1 MSFLLKDP
9 DAVLDYEI
17 DWNADYLGTD
27 VLSASEWS
35 VSPAEPAG
43 MAILEQ
49 LFDGGLA
56 TVKAS
61 GGVKGHI
68 YRLTNHVSL
77 ESGLR
82 DSRSV
87 IIRVEAR

>member
-1 MSFLLKDP
+1 M
-9 DAVLDYEI
+9 
-17 DWNADYLGTD
+17 T
-27 VLSASEWS
+27 
-35 VSPAEPAG
+35 
-43 MAILEQ
+43 ILEQ

-61 GGVKGHI
+61 GGRAGHV